1 MLLTGGEAVSPV
13 AATTAAMTAANAA
26 ATTGTTTATTMEI
39 IYSVAVMNAMRE
51 KMALA
56 ICAADGWSV
65 VVAWCGYAKNSTVCF
80 TAGDEC

>member
-1 MLLTGGEAVSPV
+1 V
-13 AATTAAMTAANAA
+13 AATTAATTMTAATMTAATVTAITATTAA
-26 ATTGTTTATTMEI
+26 ATMEI
-39 IYSVAVMNAMRE
+39 MYSVAVVNAMRE